1 MPSLDPFEY
10 VRRRFAQELARQEQR
25 LVDAVL
31 SVPGAM
37 VDTAGAKTAQFLD
50 DAFKVPGP
58 AAACCGRRDRRGVAR
73 PLCPPAHTAR
83 GATGAGSLR

>member
-37 VDTAGAKTAQFLD
+37 LIGT
-50 DAFKVPGP
+50 
-58 AAACCGRRDRRGVAR
+58 
-73 PLCPPAHTAR
+73 PP
-83 GATGAGSLR
+83 